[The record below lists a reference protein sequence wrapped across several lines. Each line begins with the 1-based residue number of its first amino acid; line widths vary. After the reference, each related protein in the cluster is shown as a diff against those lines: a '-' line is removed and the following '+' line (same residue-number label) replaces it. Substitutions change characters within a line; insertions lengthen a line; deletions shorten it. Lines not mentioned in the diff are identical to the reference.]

1 MQYMGCTYKNHSLF
15 IRNSDL
21 IGCPIFYLATL
32 STVQAP
38 IDLLEQSS
46 DMELRTGSFFLY

>member
-1 MQYMGCTYKNHSLF
+1 MQSMGCTYKNHSLF